1 MSIQLCKCLDRVVDM
16 IIIQSKQ
23 AGKIVPGDGGLII
36 MECAFITKEE
46 EEDTESELID
56 LKPEFQVMK
65 KRIWCVFSREGGEK
79 ECFSAD
85 ETDSLCIS
93 ILSVDINEL
102 NTMTYDNNVGWILS
116 ITLQCTDIGN
126 LSDREYEISVHYSKN
141 KCEGR
146 ARLKKTD
153 YQAFITAKSTC
164 DGPSSF

>member
-36 MECAFITKEE
+36 MECALT
-46 EEDTESELID
+46 DGDAESELTN
-56 LKPEFQVMK
+56 LKPEFHVMK
-65 KRIWCVFSREGGEK
+65 KRIWCVFSREGGDK

-93 ILSVDINEL
+93 ILSVDKL
-102 NTMTYDNNVGWILS
+102 NTMTYDDKVGWSLS
-116 ITLQCTDIGN
+116 ITLQCTDIGD

-141 KCEGR
+141 KCKGR

-153 YQAFITAKSTC
+153 YQAFITAKRESVYAS
-164 DGPSSF
+164 GKA